1 MILAFFHNFVQYADW
16 GILAWGIA
24 LSYAAAFSY
33 LVETSKQV
41 KLIKEGKLQAATA
54 DSVKEEDQ
62 KIVQE
67 KKDGTY
73 EG

>member
-1 MILAFFHNFVQYADW
+1 M
-16 GILAWGIA
+16 
-24 LSYAAAFSY
+24 SYGAAFSY
-33 LVETSKQV
+33 LKETMKQV
-41 KLIKEGKLQAATA
+41 KLVKEGKMEAATA
-54 DSVKEEDQ
+54 ESVKAEDQ